1 MSFKPIPVGELHDI
15 ATQVAKIKEDAL
27 VNKFYNEV
35 IMTAHKGEFVVTV
48 ILESDEFGIIAPEA
62 WAAVEKVEA
71 LFPGIH
77 ASFDSKTMSYTFE
90 WFKEATDALIESAF
104 VQGQSPLEAVIVAAM
119 TKEIIENV

>member
-1 MSFKPIPVGELHDI
+1 MSFKPIPAVELH
-15 ATQVAKIKEDAL
+15 AL
-27 VNKFYNEV
+27 VNKYYNEV
-35 IMTAHKGEFVVTV
+35 IMTAHKGEFVVTF

-90 WFKEATDALIESAF
+90 WFKEAIDALIESAF

-119 TKEIIENV
+119 TKEIIENI